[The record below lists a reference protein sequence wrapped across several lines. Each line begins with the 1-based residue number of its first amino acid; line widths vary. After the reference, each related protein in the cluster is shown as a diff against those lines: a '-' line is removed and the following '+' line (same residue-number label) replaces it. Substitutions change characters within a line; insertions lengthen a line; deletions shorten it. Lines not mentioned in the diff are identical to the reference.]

1 MKISPFNCCTCN
13 WRNVM
18 AKKKQVWK
26 TKNEKEVAFFVKV
39 VWFLLEKHLTEFS
52 PLVVFDFFFFLRG
65 GGGEIPI
72 VSCKLFRV
80 HPKKTPCGRGQ
91 WVSGIGSQK
100 NPTGHD
106 LRKHA
111 TSLEPFLDSKHL
123 RFPALGS
130 AENNHSIGRFE
141 FVIQSILIGE
151 FLG

>member
-26 TKNEKEVAFFVKV
+26 TKKRKRGCC
-39 VWFLLEKHLTEFS
+39 FLWKLCDFCWKKHLTEFS
-52 PLVVFDFFFFLRG
+52 PLVVFDFFFLA

-80 HPKKTPCGRGQ
+80 HAKKTPCGRGQ
-91 WVSGIGSQK
+91 CVSGIGSQK

-141 FVIQSILIGE
+141 FVIQSILSRE